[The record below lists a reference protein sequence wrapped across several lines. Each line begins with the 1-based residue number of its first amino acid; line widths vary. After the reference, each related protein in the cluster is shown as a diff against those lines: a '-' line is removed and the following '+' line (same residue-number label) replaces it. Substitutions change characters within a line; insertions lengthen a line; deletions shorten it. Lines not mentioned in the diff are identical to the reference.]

1 MNLEPSPR
9 TRDLLDRLQAFMATH
24 VYPAEQ
30 AILDEAMNQP
40 DDFRQWQPL
49 TTLEMLKEKA
59 KAAGLWNLFLPDSE
73 HGAGLTNLEYAP
85 LAEMMGRSYWAPEVF
100 NCDAPN
106 TGNMETL
113 VRYGSLEQ
121 QERWLRPLLAGKI
134 RSAYAMTE
142 PDTASSDATNI
153 RMTMR
158 VEGDELVIAGRKW
171 WTSGAGDPR
180 CEILIVMGLTDPDGE
195 DRHRRQSMVLVP
207 TDTPGVR
214 IRRYLPIIGVSDSPH
229 GHMEVVFDDVRV
241 PLSNVLLGVG
251 RGFEIAQGR
260 LGPGRIHHCM
270 RMIGIAERALERI
283 CRRLSSRTTFGTR
296 IADQSLWRWRIAEV
310 RCRIEQARLLTLK
323 TAWMM
328 DTVGNKAARAEIAM
342 IKIVAPR
349 LATEVVDMA
358 IQAFGGGGFADG
370 AMTMAYIYARTTCV
384 ADGPDEVHANQLAR
398 FELGRWS
405 GDGADT
411 GGWSDVIVTQGR
423 DYEVAA

>member
-1 MNLEPSPR
+1 MNLEPPPR
-9 TRDLLDRLQAFMATH
+9 TRDLLVRLEAFMAAH

-30 AILDEAMNQP
+30 AILNEAMNQP

-49 TTLEMLKEKA
+49 ATLEALKEKA

-85 LAEMMGRSYWAPEVF
+85 LAEVMGRSYWAPEVF

-121 QERWLRPLLAGKI
+121 QQRWLRPLLAGTI

-158 VEGDELVIAGRKW
+158 VEGDELVIVGRKW

-180 CEILIVMGLTDPDGE
+180 CKILIVMGLTDPDGE

-229 GHMEVVFDDVRV
+229 GHMEVIFDNVRV
-241 PLSNVLLGVG
+241 PLSNVLLGLG

-398 FELGRWS
+398 FELGRWL

-411 GGWSDVIVTQGR
+411 GGWSDVTVTQGR
-423 DYEVAA
+423 DHEVAA